1 MKRALAVIL
10 SFVSM
15 LMLLNAS
22 SLLGPPSDQGEWYI
36 ITTIGFVL
44 IPQALLA
51 AVVTAG
57 KDSNQ

>member
-1 MKRALAVIL
+1 MKRALAVVL

-36 ITTIGFVL
+36 ITSIGLAL
-44 IPQALLA
+44 IPQAVLV
-51 AVVTAG
+51 AVITAG
-57 KDSNQ
+57 KDNNQ